1 MNNSKLEIALSN
13 VLLNLFAIQDVDL
26 SVLDSSAQFDIE
38 NLLDSVM
45 DLVDAYQGDDSE
57 S

>member
-45 DLVDAYQGDDSE
+45 DLVGAYQGDDSE

>member
-13 VLLNLFAIQDVDL
+13 VLLNLFVVQDVDL

-38 NLLDSVM
+38 NMLDSVM
-45 DLVDAYQGDDSE
+45 DLVDTYQGDDSE

>member
-1 MNNSKLEIALSN
+1 MDNNKLEIALSN
-13 VLLNLFAIQDVDL
+13 VLLNLFAVQDVDL